1 MIARGILTVTR
12 KNIRIYYAK
21 PPVVIFGLLFPAFL
35 FLAFFLGREVEAG
48 LFFPGFLAMTLFF
61 TASSVGPLITP
72 WEKQARTYERLL
84 SYPVTLETIIVGD
97 VLAGAIFGFSITA
110 IVAVVGA
117 AALPLTIAHPLLT
130 LLGLFL
136 GTVCF
141 AAMGVLLASPAAQ
154 SPSNI
159 MMLASLVRFPLIF
172 ISGIF
177 IPLGELEGIG
187 RLLAL
192 ASPLTYLV
200 DLLAAALHGTSPLS
214 AGVDIVVLAMVT
226 LLFLFAS
233 RVIHRRNMAK
243 GLP

>member
-35 FLAFFLGREVEAG
+35 FLAFFLGREVEVG

-84 SYPVTLETIIVGD
+84 SYPVTLETIIIGD

-110 IVAVVGA
+110 VVAVAGA
-117 AALPLTIAHPLLT
+117 AALPLTVLHPALAIAALL
-130 LLGLFL
+130 L

-141 AAMGVLLASPAAQ
+141 AAMGVLLASPATQ

-177 IPLGELEGIG
+177 IPLGELAGFG

-200 DLLAAALHGTSPLS
+200 DLLAAALHGKSSLS
-214 AGVDIVVLAMVT
+214 AGVDIAILCLVT
-226 LLFLFAS
+226 LFFLFAS
-233 RVIHRRNMAK
+233 RQVHRRNMAK